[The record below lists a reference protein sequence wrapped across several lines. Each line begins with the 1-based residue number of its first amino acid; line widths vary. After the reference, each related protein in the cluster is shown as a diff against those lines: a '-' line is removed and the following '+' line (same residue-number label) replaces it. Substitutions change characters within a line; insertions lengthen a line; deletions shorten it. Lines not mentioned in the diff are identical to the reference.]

1 MSWRKGQP
9 PSRTLA
15 HPTSTI
21 PSAFHNPSVWA
32 TACPARPSLNCPVTS
47 VPISTATKI
56 AMLPVKRWKSLS
68 IIASRIPPAVQSR
81 LRCANA
87 PPTRPMPSASAIGAC
102 IEPGPFSLKTRTAG
116 NATNKMKNTI
126 ITIGASIPSCPDWG
140 YARLNEKFLLR
151 NTTPIA
157 IPMMNPTSPNT
168 AFKSPAPKRKNIRS
182 GHPKNINAPIITK
195 KPNTKRVKGAEPP
208 RGLNSFF
215 ISAMANAPT
224 IRPMTSGRIY

>member
-1 MSWRKGQP
+1 M
-9 PSRTLA
+9 
-15 HPTSTI
+15 
-21 PSAFHNPSVWA
+21 
-32 TACPARPSLNCPVTS
+32 
-47 VPISTATKI
+47 
-56 AMLPVKRWKSLS
+56 S

-87 PPTRPMPSASAIGAC
+87 PPTRPIPSASAIGAC
-102 IEPGPFSLKTRTAG
+102 IEPGPFSLKARTAG

-126 ITIGASIPSCPDWG
+126 ITMGANIPSCPDWG

-157 IPMMNPTSPNT
+157 IPMMNPTRPNT

-215 ISAMANAPT
+215 MNAIANAPA
-224 IRPMTSGRIY
+224 ISPMTSGRIYCTTAALCNFNEPAMSRKKQAIQKPIFPGFPNLTNTTAAIPINAPVNATMKCFFIPFLRF